1 MAQSFLLLAQAAG
14 NPAFNWIFLLGMVAV
29 MYFLIFRPQQKAASA
44 HKALIAGLKK
54 GDDVV
59 TQGGILGKIHAVGD
73 RDVQVEIAAGVRVR
87 VLKTSIQAKRQG
99 PEEAAPAK
107 LEDPAK
113 DKETK

>member
-29 MYFLIFRPQQKAASA
+29 MYFLIFRPQQKAANA
-44 HKALIAGLKK
+44 HKALIAALKK

-73 RDVQVEIAAGVRVR
+73 RDVQVEIAAGVRIR
-87 VLKTSIQAKRQG
+87 VLKSSITAKRQATD
-99 PEEAAPAK
+99 ETAPVKA
-107 LEDPAK
+107 DDAAK
-113 DKETK
+113 DKESK